1 MDQIPSFVYINST
14 NTLMPT
20 FVIIKQLLIQN
31 LTTIINSIN
40 ILFDRWDKW
49 DTIIFILLLT
59 ALVRA
64 AYNKFM
70 EMDRTVQYVIKM
82 DQMRQNE
89 WEKMMKMQSK
99 ICTELKKELDNK
111 ITVYKMDTDK
121 KIKECKKI

>member
-1 MDQIPSFVYINST
+1 MFTPPSFVYINST
-14 NTLMPT
+14 NMLMPT
-20 FVIIKQLLIQN
+20 TVITKQILISFITTIKNIINIFFDDLCIIIKA
-31 LTTIINSIN
+31 II
-40 ILFDRWDKW
+40 
-49 DTIIFILLLT
+49 LT
-59 ALVRA
+59 AIVYA

-99 ICTELKKELDNK
+99 ICTELKKEFDNK

>member
-1 MDQIPSFVYINST
+1 
-14 NTLMPT
+14 
-20 FVIIKQLLIQN
+20 
-31 LTTIINSIN
+31 
-40 ILFDRWDKW
+40 
-49 DTIIFILLLT
+49 
-59 ALVRA
+59 VRA